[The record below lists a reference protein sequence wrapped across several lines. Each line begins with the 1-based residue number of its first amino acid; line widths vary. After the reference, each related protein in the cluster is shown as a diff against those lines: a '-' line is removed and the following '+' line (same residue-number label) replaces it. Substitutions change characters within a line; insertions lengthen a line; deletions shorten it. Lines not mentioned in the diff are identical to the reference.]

1 MEYRN
6 FKEWDYQMIGNT
18 FGIKRVRKH
27 PVLDEWL
34 SAKYE
39 PTDIEKSRLL
49 HLKELLWERVDG
61 LNEQELQ
68 MMFIS
73 PLLMLIDYNIE
84 PCGMFFQRD
93 LQATINDI
101 KVGGRVDFMV
111 AKGKRYPEEP
121 YFFIHEYKKEQGY
134 TNDPLGQ
141 VLIAMLAARTENGQP
156 PSEPAYGVYVLGR
169 FWFFVIL
176 VENEFAVSRAYDA
189 TEDELFDIFSIL
201 TEVKSYVKEK
211 AMALV

>member
-18 FGIKRVRKH
+18 FGIKRVKKH
-27 PVLDEWL
+27 PALDKWL
-34 SAKYE
+34 SVKHSPNE
-39 PTDIEKSRLL
+39 LEKNNLL
-49 HLKELLWERVDG
+49 YLREDLLDRVDG
-61 LNEQELQ
+61 WNEYELQ
-68 MMFIS
+68 MMFIG
-73 PLLMLIDYNIE
+73 PILMMVNYNTG
-84 PCGMFFQRD
+84 PFGMFFQRD

-141 VLIAMLAARTENGQP
+141 VLIAMLAARTENGQSS
-156 PSEPAYGVYVLGR
+156 SEPVHGVYVLGR

-176 VENEFAVSRAYDA
+176 VENEFAVSLAYDA
-189 TEDELFDIFSIL
+189 TKDELFDIFSML
-201 TEVKSYVKEK
+201 MEVKSYVKEK